1 VKAKRSTRNGA
12 GAFALATVVVVAGLG
27 ACNVVVGAGDYKVE
41 GPENDASMTHPE
53 ASNGDDAPVGDDGG
67 MLPTNDGG
75 HGLRD
80 GGGFLGND
88 AAAGTCGSTIP
99 SSTSDFQKLVATC
112 VEAVNC
118 DYGVFPV
125 NVSDCITKNYLQA
138 TPSVACLSTTV
149 DTSGT
154 CAAYYGCQGDRTA
167 LPSDCPGVLSTAD
180 ATGFCTGNIATTCTG
195 DMFYGSVQNCDK
207 LNGTCAVHSNGT
219 EDVADCKIVPTCSD
233 PEDGTYHC
241 SGNKLYTCSGGVGYG
256 KDCSAIDATCMDPGD
271 GSGAACYF
279 NAPTCSKT
287 DVTCNGTDVNLCTTS
302 GQAFDY
308 ECSRSGGSC
317 EEDDAG
323 AVCLG
328 AGCLPPSATGAC
340 TESCNGATANVCVGG
355 ASVAIDC
362 TAYGFT
368 TCDFEVE
375 NSGSFAFC
383 LF

>member
-1 VKAKRSTRNGA
+1 LILG
-12 GAFALATVVVVAGLG
+12 GLG
-27 ACNVVVGAGDYKVE
+27 ACNVIVGSGDYVVG
-41 GPENDASMTHPE
+41 GPEHDASANHPE
-53 ASNGDDAPVGDDGG
+53 ASRGDEASVGDDDGTV
-67 MLPTNDGG
+67 PTNGDGG

-80 GGGFLGND
+80 GGGFIGND

-99 SSTSDFQKLVATC
+99 SSDPDFQKLVATC

-149 DTSGT
+149 DTTGT

-167 LPSDCPGVLSTAD
+167 LPNDCPGISSTDD
-180 ATGFCTGNIATTCTG
+180 ATGFCDGNVATTCTG
-195 DMFYGSVQNCDK
+195 DIFYGSVQNCDK
-207 LNGTCAVHSNGT
+207 LGGTCAVHFDDNQGV
-219 EDVADCKIVPTCSD
+219 DVADCKILPTCSD
-233 PEDGTYHC
+233 ADDGTYYC

-279 NAPTCSKT
+279 NATTCSKSGVTCSGT
-287 DVTCNGTDVNLCTTS
+287 DVTLCTTS
-302 GQAFDY
+302 AQQFDY
-308 ECSRSGGSC
+308 DCSRSGASC

-328 AGCLPPSATGAC
+328 AGCLPPSSTDAC
-340 TESCNGATANVCVGG
+340 TESCDGNTANVCVGG

-368 TCDFEVE
+368 GCDLESE
-375 NSGSFAFC
+375 DSGEYAFC
-383 LF
+383 TF